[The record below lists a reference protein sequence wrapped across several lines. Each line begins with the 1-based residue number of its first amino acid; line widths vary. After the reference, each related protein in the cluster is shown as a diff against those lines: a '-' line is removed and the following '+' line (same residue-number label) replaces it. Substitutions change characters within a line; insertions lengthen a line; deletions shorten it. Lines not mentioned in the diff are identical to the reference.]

1 MAATHK
7 LIGLNI
13 VLVSGNINTSAFSQY
28 WFIKKEIFTDEEFLT
43 DSMFIPGLSNVSTND
58 CQITSLPDKIQPAL
72 KSDSLEDGERCVK
85 EKFCKFI
92 DAMENVSINAIGL
105 NFLWRV
111 EDAAISINQFGKELF
126 WKDNAIGNYFTED
139 NARYG
144 AYYSKNYDDL
154 TRLKLDIKPI
164 HSKENGNMVEYQL
177 ASFNYHSDVNPEHM
191 KEHLKGQLAKWPALL
206 NNSQE
211 VVCLLK

>member
-1 MAATHK
+1 MAATHR

-13 VLVSGNINTSAFSQY
+13 VLVSCNINTSLFSQY
-28 WFIKKEIFTDEEFLT
+28 WFIKKEIIKEDEFLP

-58 CQITSLPDKIQPAL
+58 FQITILPDKIQFAL
-72 KSDSLEDGERCVK
+72 KSDSLEEGERCVR
-85 EKFCKFI
+85 EKFNKFI

-111 EDAAISINQFGKELF
+111 EDTAISINQFGKELF
-126 WKDNAIGNYFTED
+126 CKDNAIGNYFSED

-144 AYYSKNYDDL
+144 AYYSKNCDEL

-164 HSKENGNMVEYQL
+164 HSMENGNMLEYQL
-177 ASFNYHSDVNPEHM
+177 ASFNYHSDVNPEQM
-191 KEHLKGQLAKWPALL
+191 KEHLKGQMDKWSAFL

-211 VVCLLK
+211 IVCLLK